1 MSEMCLTC
9 GLPKELCVCET
20 IAKESQRIKVYTE
33 KRKFGKIHTIVEGI
47 DSHEVDLRSLGK
59 KLKSH
64 LACGGTVKGGRI
76 ELQGKHLG
84 EVKHILIG
92 LGFTEDRIDMG
103 R

>member
-1 MSEMCLTC
+1 MSEICSTC

-20 IAKESQRIKVYTE
+20 IAKETQRIKVYTE
-33 KRKFGKIHTIVEGI
+33 KRKFGKVHTIVEGI
-47 DSHEVDLRSLGK
+47 DEREIDLKGLGK

-76 ELQGKHLG
+76 ELQGNHPH
-84 EVKHILIG
+84 EVRDFLIR
-92 LGFTEDRIDMG
+92 LGFAEERIDKG